1 MSTGTYNF
9 VSVILNIAVV
19 GLITA
24 ATAGSASGPASL
36 AALLLITQFLYQVKI
51 RFMLQ
56 LINGI
61 SKNCLNALVAHKF
74 QLLFLHCYLL
84 IFQ

>member
-9 VSVILNIAVV
+9 MSVILNIAVV

-36 AALLLITQFLYQVKI
+36 AALVVIKQFSYLVKI
-51 RFMLQ
+51 RFILR

-61 SKNCLNALVAHKF
+61 SKNCLNALVAQKF
-74 QLLFLHCYLL
+74 QPLFLYCYLL